1 MTMKKVL
8 WAMMVAAA
16 ALCSCKSGVSY
27 TLTVK
32 APEISEVRLISDDDS
47 MKELAEPHYDAT
59 TDTFVFDGRSEL
71 PAVAYL
77 VDEYDNPL
85 SIVFIEN
92 GDITVVYDET
102 TGDYVVSGTPSNDG
116 YTNDGAIL
124 SDMIQA
130 FFAEN
135 IDNDPPQDEMEAFM
149 TTYYNTADEI
159 VARNNNIF
167 GAYLFSR
174 TADTHLTSAEII
186 DRIGEFPGDVQKT
199 EFIKAMKSSAEASLK
214 TEKDSEYID
223 ITALDTEGREISLS
237 SVVNDGK
244 WVLVDFWA
252 TWCGPCRKELPYLSA
267 AYAKYADKG
276 FEIYGVSLD
285 NNREAWK
292 NFVAENGMTWVNVI
306 DVCDDKTSPASD
318 AYGVRTIPTN
328 YLISPEGVIVAK
340 NLRGNAVDEKLA
352 EIFE

>member
-1 MTMKKVL
+1 MKKVL
-8 WAMMVAAA
+8 LAMVAAA
-16 ALCSCKSGVSY
+16 ALCGCKSGISY

-32 APEISEVRLISDDDS
+32 APEVAEVHLLAADES
-47 MKELAEPHYDAT
+47 MDELAEPLYDET
-59 TDTFVFDGRSEL
+59 TETFVFEGKSEL

-77 VDEYDNPL
+77 VDEYENPL
-85 SIVFIEN
+85 SIIFIEN
-92 GDITVVYDET
+92 GDISVVYDET
-102 TGDYVVSGTPSNDG
+102 TDDYIVSGTPANDG
-116 YTNDGAIL
+116 YMNDGTKL
-124 SDMIQA
+124 SDMIQE

-149 TTYYNTADEI
+149 KAYYNTADEI

-167 GAYLFSR
+167 GAYLFTN
-174 TADTHLTSAEII
+174 TADAHLTPAEII
-186 DRIGEFPGDVQKT
+186 DRIGQFPEDVQKT
-199 EFIKAMKSSAEASLK
+199 AFLKALKSAAEANLK
-214 TEKDSEYID
+214 TDNGSAYID
-223 ITALDTEGREISLS
+223 ITAPDTEGREVSLS

-252 TWCGPCRKELPYLSA
+252 TWCGPCRGELPYLSA

-292 NFVAENGMTWVNVI
+292 AFVAENGMTWVNVI
-306 DVCDDKTSPASD
+306 DVRDDKTSPASEL
-318 AYGVRTIPTN
+318 YGVRTIPTN

-340 NLRGNAVDEKLA
+340 NLRGDAVDEKLA